1 MKKLLLLLMAMTMM
15 IPSAIAQNKK
25 LEKERSK
32 VYKAKL
38 KELTKDNWKI
48 YGTSRTLKLA
58 LLEHYDKMNTLGDK
72 AYEIVGVATKF
83 SSKNIG
89 KQTCLNN
96 AINEY
101 AQRAGS
107 EVKARIISD
116 MAGDGS
122 STEGE
127 FDRFYAAYERC
138 VQTEVKGELQESFCI
153 IHQLGEN
160 EFEMQTYYIVNE
172 DAASRAR
179 IRAMEN
185 ALKESEA
192 AQKYAEKVS
201 QFVREGFTN

>member
-1 MKKLLLLLMAMTMM
+1 MKKLLLLLMAMTLMM
-15 IPSAIAQNKK
+15 PSAMAQNKK
-25 LEKERSK
+25 LEKERAK

-38 KELTKDNWKI
+38 KEFTKEGWKI

-58 LLEHYDKMNTLGDK
+58 LLEHYDKLNSLGDK
-72 AYEIVGVATKF
+72 AYEVIGVATRF

-89 KQTCLNN
+89 KQTCMNN

-107 EVKARIISD
+107 EVKARIVSD

-153 IHQLGEN
+153 IHQLNEN
-160 EFEMQTYYIVNE
+160 EYEMQTYYIVNE
-172 DAASRAR
+172 DAAVKAR

-201 QFVREGFTN
+201 QFVREGFAE